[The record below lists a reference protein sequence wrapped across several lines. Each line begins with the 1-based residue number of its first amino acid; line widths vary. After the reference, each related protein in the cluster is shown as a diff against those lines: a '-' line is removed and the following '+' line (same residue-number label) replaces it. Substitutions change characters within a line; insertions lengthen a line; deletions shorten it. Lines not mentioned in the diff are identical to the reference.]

1 MISHGHT
8 RTHTDILSADL
19 ADNIESS
26 LHDKKAPQGDKL
38 VVVQVAQQP
47 VFMFLSVSVC
57 VGPWLINSFEFKI
70 QN

>member
-26 LHDKKAPQGDKL
+26 LRDKKIAPQGDKL

-47 VFMFLSVSVC
+47 VFMFLSVSVR
-57 VGPWLINSFEFKI
+57 VGPWQKMFFKLSS
-70 QN
+70 